1 MQHYYSIRVF
11 INGFAFLEQSSRF
24 APCLIRSVSNDTEI
38 VETNKR
44 EGLYSF
50 ISSTQLTVAI
60 ELTAQHA
67 VHNHT
72 SDPFIAH
79 MVFFSFSSPPYSLL
93 SMDSEHKKDFYAHPL
108 SSITDGSRRTAWWFK
123 GGQADVQLTFAN
135 PLFAVT
141 SGFDA

>member
-1 MQHYYSIRVF
+1 MF

-24 APCLIRSVSNDTEI
+24 VPCLIRSVSNDTEI

-72 SDPFIAH
+72 TDPFIAH
-79 MVFFSFSSPPYSLL
+79 MVFFSFSSPPSSLL
-93 SMDSEHKKDFYAHPL
+93 SVDSEHKKDFYAHPL